1 MAGCDFNPRWFWTQ
15 YNIKSVLQVLPSLNK
30 PVFHVCS
37 GISNIG
43 DVRIDRSYIN
53 LPLDMKYRIEY
64 QGSCNIKGDMHNLP
78 FKSGVAG
85 SVICDPPY
93 DYDFTDETLINEL
106 VRICKPKGKILFIS
120 PWIPN
125 NKNITVLN
133 TELWK
138 VGKNRPYFKIRT
150 LFYKSNGQISD
161 YA

>member
-1 MAGCDFNPRWFWTQ
+1 MGSHFNVTWFWNES
-15 YNIKSVLQVLPSLNK
+15 NIKSVLNVLSELQK
-30 PVFHVCS
+30 PIIHICSGCS
-37 GISNIG
+37 GIG
-43 DVRIDRSYIN
+43 DIR
-53 LPLDMKYRIEY
+53 LDKTY
-64 QGSCNIKGDMHNLP
+64 IKGEGMHLSNTGSPSILGDLHKLP

-150 LFYKSNGQISD
+150 LFYKSNGQLSD